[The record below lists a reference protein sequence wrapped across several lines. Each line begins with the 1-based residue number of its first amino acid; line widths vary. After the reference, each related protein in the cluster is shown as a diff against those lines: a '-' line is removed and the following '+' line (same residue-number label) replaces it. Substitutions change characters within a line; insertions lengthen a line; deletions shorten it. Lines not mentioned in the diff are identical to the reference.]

1 MTEQMSG
8 LYDNIVQLK
17 YKAKEGYHEL
27 GRYICI
33 EKLKTFER
41 GPESEVIQM
50 LDILENVTEGL
61 IEEGKAIEEMSEL
74 GLYRP
79 VSMVIEVL
87 FRESQFEMKDEEA
100 YVNGTTIETII
111 DLLMKV
117 MNTELSLSEW
127 KKFNIGEKLGESQQI
142 KNIRNNT
149 AILESIQ
156 SMSFGDEDKS
166 NVFVP
171 GMDWLGIVFKHNF
184 SLGH

>member
-1 MTEQMSG
+1 
-8 LYDNIVQLK
+8 
-17 YKAKEGYHEL
+17 
-27 GRYICI
+27 
-33 EKLKTFER
+33 
-41 GPESEVIQM
+41 
-50 LDILENVTEGL
+50 
-61 IEEGKAIEEMSEL
+61 
-74 GLYRP
+74 
-79 VSMVIEVL
+79 
-87 FRESQFEMKDEEA
+87 
-100 YVNGTTIETII
+100 
-111 DLLMKV
+111 MKV